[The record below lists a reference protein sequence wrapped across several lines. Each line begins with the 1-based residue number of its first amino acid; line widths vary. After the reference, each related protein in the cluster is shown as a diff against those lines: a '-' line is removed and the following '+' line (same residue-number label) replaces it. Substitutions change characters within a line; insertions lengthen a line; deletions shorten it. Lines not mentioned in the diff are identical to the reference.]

1 MYRLF
6 EKMTNAFPEEKPT
19 QPPSTLFAFCRHYT
33 KGMELSLVLMSIS
46 AALLAIL
53 EVSLFSYMGQL
64 VDWLNTYTPQSL
76 FVEQKSE
83 LIKMAVVLLVVLPIV
98 VFFHSA
104 ILHQALLGNYPMSIR
119 WSAHRYLLRQSISFY
134 QNEFAGRIATK
145 VMQTSLAV
153 REAVM
158 KLLDVLMYIV
168 VYFGSMVF
176 LVAEADWRLMLPLL
190 AWLFFYTLI
199 QIYFVPK
206 LKKIASSQADARS
219 EMTGRIVDSYTNIS
233 TIKLFSYTQR
243 EELYAKQSMDVFLQ
257 PVYKQMRLVTS
268 LNFAINTLN
277 YLLVFSVAALSIY
290 LWSLSTISAGA
301 IAVAISLSLRLNG
314 MAQWI
319 MWEISS
325 LFENIGTASD
335 GMKTLSNPI
344 IVADKPNATTLEVTQ
359 GGIEFKNVHF
369 NYGKAIN
376 ETNRDPVMNGL
387 NLNIKPGEKIGLVGR
402 SGAGKSTLVNLLLR
416 FYDTDSGTIKIDGQD
431 ITDVSQESLRRYIAM
446 VTQDTS
452 LLHRSVKDNILY
464 GRPDATE
471 EEMLNAA
478 KQAKAVE
485 FINDLVD
492 SKGNTGFDAQVGERG
507 VTLSGGQ
514 RQRIAIARVLLK
526 NAPILI
532 LDEAT
537 SALDSEVEAAIQA
550 SLDDLMTG
558 KTVIAIAHRL
568 STIAQMDRLIVL
580 DKGGVVEAGTH
591 EQLIAKGGIYA
602 ALWSHQ
608 TGGFIGV
615 E

>member
-6 EKMTNAFPEEKPT
+6 ERMTNAFPEEKPT

-64 VDWLNTYTPQSL
+64 VDWLSTHTPQTL
-76 FVEQKSE
+76 FVEQKTE
-83 LIKMAVVLLVVLPIV
+83 LIKMAVMLLVVLPIV
-98 VFFHSA
+98 VFFHAA

-119 WSAHRYLLRQSISFY
+119 WSAHRYLLRQSVSFY

-168 VYFGSMVF
+168 VYFGAMVF
-176 LVAEADWRLMLPLL
+176 LVAEADWRLMIPLL
-190 AWLFFYTLI
+190 VWLALYASI
-199 QIYFVPK
+199 QVYFVPK

-243 EELYAKQSMDVFLQ
+243 EEQYAKQSMDVFLQ

-277 YLLVFSVAALSIY
+277 YLLVFSVAALSLY
-290 LWSLSTISAGA
+290 LWSMSAISAGA
-301 IAVAISLSLRLNG
+301 IAVAVSLSLRLNG

-325 LFENIGTASD
+325 LFENIGTATD

-344 IVADKPNATTLEVTQ
+344 KVDDKPNANTLEVTQ
-359 GGIEFKNVHF
+359 GSIEFKDIHF
-369 NYGKAIN
+369 NYGKAAN
-376 ETNRDPVMNGL
+376 ETNRGPVMNGL

-416 FYDTDSGTIKIDGQD
+416 FYDTDSGTIKIDEQN

-471 EEMLNAA
+471 AEMLNAA
-478 KQAKAVE
+478 KQAKALD
-485 FINDLVD
+485 FISDLED
-492 SKGNTGFDAQVGERG
+492 SKGNKGFDAQVGERG

-580 DKGGVVEAGTH
+580 DNGGVVEQGSH
-591 EQLIAKGGIYA
+591 DKLIAQGGIYA
-602 ALWSHQ
+602 GLWAHQ

>member
-64 VDWLNTYTPQSL
+64 VDWLGTYTPQTL

-83 LIKMAVVLLVVLPIV
+83 LIKMAVMLLVVLPIV

-119 WSAHRYLLRQSISFY
+119 WSAHRYLLRQSVSFY

-145 VMQTSLAV
+145 VMQTSLAI

-168 VYFGSMVF
+168 VYFGAMVF

-190 AWLFFYTLI
+190 AWLVLYASI

-243 EELYAKQSMDVFLQ
+243 EEQYAKQSMDVFLQ

-277 YLLVFSVAALSIY
+277 YLLVFSVAALSLY
-290 LWSLSTISAGA
+290 LWSLSAISAGA
-301 IAVAISLSLRLNG
+301 IAVAVSLSLRLNG

-325 LFENIGTASD
+325 LFENIGTATD

-344 IVADKPNATTLEVTQ
+344 NVDDKPNATTLEVTQ
-359 GGIEFKNVHF
+359 GGIEFDNVHF
-369 NYGKAIN
+369 NYGKAAN
-376 ETNRDPVMNGL
+376 ETNRGPVMNGL

-416 FYDTDSGTIKIDGQD
+416 FYDTDSGSIKIDGQK

-464 GRPDATE
+464 GRPDATH

-478 KQAKAVE
+478 KQAKALE

-492 SKGNTGFDAQVGERG
+492 SKGNKGFDAQVGERG

-580 DKGGVVEAGTH
+580 DNGGVI
-591 EQLIAKGGIYA
+591 EQGSHDELIAKGGIYA
-602 ALWSHQ
+602 GLWAHQ